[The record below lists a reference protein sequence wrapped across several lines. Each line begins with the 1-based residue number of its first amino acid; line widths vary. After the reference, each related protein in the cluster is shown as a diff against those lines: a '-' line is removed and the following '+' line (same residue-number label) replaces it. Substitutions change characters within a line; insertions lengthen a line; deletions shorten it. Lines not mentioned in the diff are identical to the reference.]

1 VSLPK
6 SQFYGDDMR
15 LFLDTEFNGFG
26 GELLSMAL
34 VPEDERAKEF
44 YCEIE
49 HTPSEMIQWVKDNVI
64 SVMDGEPVSFGAFQH
79 RLQNY
84 ICSFTGIEIVADWPD
99 DIGYFCASL
108 ITNPGER
115 IMLPGP
121 IQFQLDCSLDY
132 NSEVPH
138 HALHDARGIR
148 ECYLRRK
155 LHSMP

>member
-1 VSLPK
+1 
-6 SQFYGDDMR
+6 MR

-26 GELLSMAL
+26 GELLSLAL
-34 VPEDERAKEF
+34 VPEDATAPEF

-64 SVMDGEPVSFGAFQH
+64 SVMDGEPVSYGAFQY
-79 RLQNY
+79 RFQNY
-84 ICSFTGIEIVADWPD
+84 ICQFRDIEVVADWPD

-108 ITNPGER
+108 ITAPGER

-121 IQFQLDCSLDY
+121 INFQLDCSLDY
-132 NSEVPH
+132 VSEVPH

-148 ECYLRRK
+148 ESWLLRK
-155 LHSMP
+155 NFSAD

>member
-1 VSLPK
+1 
-6 SQFYGDDMR
+6 MR

-34 VPEDERAKEF
+34 VPQDAETAEF

-64 SVMDGEPVSFGAFQH
+64 GVMDGEPVAYESFQF
-79 RLQNY
+79 RLQRY
-84 ICSFTGIEIVADWPD
+84 ICQFRDIEIVADWPD
-99 DIGYFCASL
+99 DIGYFCAAL
-108 ITNPGER
+108 ITGPGER

-121 IQFQLDCSLDY
+121 IRFTMDCSLGYD
-132 NSEVPH
+132 SQVPH

-148 ECYLRRK
+148 DACLLRD
-155 LHSMP
+155 SANQE